1 MLSRS
6 GSTLTPGSVTVRP
19 LTEILPPAMR
29 VSASRREATPAA
41 ASTFCNRSCIT
52 RTKQERYEQHRPAGD
67 GRSHARH
74 VRGGTL
80 LDGGGRQKRY
90 LRHGPVVHERDKP
103 AHGL

>member
-52 RTKQERYEQHRPAGD
+52 RTKEERYEHCRPAGD
-67 GRSHARH
+67 RRRHAGR
-74 VRGGTL
+74 VRGGAL
-80 LDGGGRQKRY
+80 LDGLGRTERH
-90 LRHGPVVHERDKP
+90 LRHGPIVHERDKP